1 MRVELD
7 SDRTFND
14 SELLDTSETC
24 QCSSIRAIQLDANT
38 RINKCMIRYSLISSA
53 SKNSALGM
61 LGSRMALTNIWVLI
75 LEAQL
80 TEKGNRQRNNFA
92 GPEY

>member
-1 MRVELD
+1 MRVKLD

-24 QCSSIRAIQLDANT
+24 QCSLTRAIQLNANT
-38 RINKCMIRYSLISSA
+38 RINKFIIRYSHISSV
-53 SKNSALGM
+53 SKNLALGVF
-61 LGSRMALTNIWVLI
+61 GSRMVLTNIWVLI
-75 LEAQL
+75 LEARV
-80 TEKGNRQRNNFA
+80 TKKGNRQRNSFA